1 MVVDDIIGVVLV
13 VVRVVIVP
21 ACERV
26 DKCHVVC
33 CFIVSSVGRSCCCGR
48 SQSSV
53 GGGGGTEGRAVEVPR
68 GRAVGVT

>member
-1 MVVDDIIGVVLV
+1 MGVVIV

-26 DKCHVVC
+26 DECHVVC
-33 CFIVSSVGRSCCCGR
+33 CFIVSSVGRKCCCGR

-53 GGGGGTEGRAVEVPR
+53 GGGGGTAGRAVEVTR
-68 GRAVGVT
+68 GWAAVVVVEWGG